1 MPSKS
6 LRNDFKT
13 FKKQFPNA
21 VEMLNDIIDKEPLG
35 VNLEKIFKMVATG
48 DKEIRDDLDAAKYFV
63 ETLKIIGVTGK
74 MVLSLE
80 KEMPNIMNQ
89 TNEIVSQLQL
99 QKDDTTTKINGQSA
113 SNASKNKTGGQSAR
127 FFTIWI
133 IFLLLIVNYLLHQIR
148 ISSDDL
154 DRIQNSIIVQRTRMQ
169 QELNSNCMIPQSF
182 SIAPELRVSLENF
195 MCGFRN
201 NRIDALTSMLNFI
214 LEYGLSAHDLLSWP
228 VGRSPHQALL
238 ITASTIPMMTFIV
251 TIISIM
257 NVGAGAVIGFYS
269 YSSPAGGIAVDAA
282 AATTLQAFT
291 RGMFTRRNANQKSAA
306 ANKIKRWWTGRR
318 KGSSGG
324 SRRRRCSKRCKRKHR
339 TQTKR

>member
-6 LRNDFKT
+6 NDFKT
-13 FKKQFPNA
+13 FKEQFPKT
-21 VEMLNDIIDKEPLG
+21 VEMLKDIIDKEPLEG
-35 VNLEKIFKMVATG
+35 VVNLEKIFTMVATG
-48 DKEIRDDLDAAKYFV
+48 DEKIRDELIAAEYFV
-63 ETLKIIGVTGK
+63 KTLKAIGVTK
-74 MVLSLE
+74 EMVLSLE
-80 KEMPNIMNQ
+80 KEMPNIMIQ
-89 TNEIVSQLQL
+89 TNKMVSQLQL

-113 SNASKNKTGGQSAR
+113 SNASKNKTGGQPAR
-127 FFTIWI
+127 FLTICI
-133 IFLLLIVNYLLHQIR
+133 LFLLLIVNYLLHQIQ
-148 ISSDDL
+148 ISPDDL
-154 DRIQNSIIVQRTRMQ
+154 DRIQNTIIAQRTRMQ
-169 QELNSNCMIPQSF
+169 QEVNSNCMIPQSF

-201 NRIDALTSMLNFI
+201 NHIDALTSMLNFI

-228 VGRSPHQALL
+228 VGRGPLL

-269 YSSPAGGIAVDAA
+269 YSSPAGGIDGDAA

-291 RGMFTRRNANQKSAA
+291 RGMFTRRKANQKSAA
-306 ANKIKRWWTGRR
+306 ANKIQKWWTGRR
-318 KGSSGG
+318 DGSSGG
-324 SRRRRCSKRCKRKHR
+324 SRRRRCSKRCKRHHR